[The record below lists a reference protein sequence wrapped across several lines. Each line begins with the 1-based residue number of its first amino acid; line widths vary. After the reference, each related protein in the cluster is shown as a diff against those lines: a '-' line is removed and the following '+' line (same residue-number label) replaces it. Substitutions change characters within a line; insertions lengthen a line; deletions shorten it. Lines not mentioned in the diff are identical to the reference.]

1 MTVAGSFKSEYIF
14 LITVGRGGGGMIER
28 VEEFVDSKLSA
39 EEGGKVREALAK
51 GKEEGEG
58 TREK

>member
-1 MTVAGSFKSEYIF
+1 
-14 LITVGRGGGGMIER
+14 MIER

-51 GKEEGEG
+51 GKEEAEEGEG
-58 TREK
+58 TRET